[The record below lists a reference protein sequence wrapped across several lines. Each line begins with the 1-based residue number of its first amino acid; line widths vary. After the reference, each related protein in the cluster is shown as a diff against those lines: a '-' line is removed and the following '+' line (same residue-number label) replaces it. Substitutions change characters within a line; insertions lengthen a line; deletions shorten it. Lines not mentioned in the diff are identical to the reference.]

1 MKLSARVQP
10 LQKQELYLDHPNSP
24 VHMNFLAN
32 LSFVKCTYFDRRKRN
47 PAIHPN
53 HRECMVFLVLFVS
66 VFISFFYSSDILL
79 YISINGWQ
87 VYLSCFLFQST
98 DLRQQAPRDFLFT
111 SARKNAA
118 FPRSNYFQFVCVLSK
133 QNPGVFRMILEG
145 FLRLLLWVFQ
155 IVTVFPKIIHF
166 CSRRSSH

>member
-32 LSFVKCTYFDRRKRN
+32 LSFVKYTYFDRRKRN

-66 VFISFFYSSDILL
+66 VFISFFFIHPIFFFIYLLMVGKFIFLAFFSSQRIYVNRHHETFYLFLL
-79 YISINGWQ
+79 GKTQRSRVQIIFSLF
-87 VYLSCFLFQST
+87 VYCQNRFQ
-98 DLRQQAPRDFLFT
+98 
-111 SARKNAA
+111 
-118 FPRSNYFQFVCVLSK
+118 
-133 QNPGVFRMILEG
+133 G
-145 FLRLLLWVFQ
+145 
-155 IVTVFPKIIHF
+155 
-166 CSRRSSH
+166 CSE

>member
-32 LSFVKCTYFDRRKRN
+32 LSFVKYTYFDRRKRN

-87 VYLSCFLFQST
+87 VYLSCFLLVNGFTST
-98 DLRQQAPRDFLFT
+98 GTTRLSIYFCTEKRRVPSFKLFLVCLCIVKIESRGVPNDIRRLSKITFVGVPDCYSVPKNNTFLFST
-111 SARKNAA
+111 
-118 FPRSNYFQFVCVLSK
+118 
-133 QNPGVFRMILEG
+133 
-145 FLRLLLWVFQ
+145 
-155 IVTVFPKIIHF
+155 
-166 CSRRSSH
+166 

>member
-32 LSFVKCTYFDRRKRN
+32 LSFVKYTYFDRRKRN

-66 VFISFFYSSDILL
+66 VFNFIFFIHPIFFFIYLLMVGKFIFLAFFSSQRIYVNRHHETFYLFLL
-79 YISINGWQ
+79 GK
-87 VYLSCFLFQST
+87 T
-98 DLRQQAPRDFLFT
+98 
-111 SARKNAA
+111 
-118 FPRSNYFQFVCVLSK
+118 PRSLVQIIFSLFVYC
-133 QNPGVFRMILEG
+133 QNRIQG
-145 FLRLLLWVFQ
+145 
-155 IVTVFPKIIHF
+155 
-166 CSRRSSH
+166 CSE

>member
-32 LSFVKCTYFDRRKRN
+32 LSCVKYTYFDRRKRN

-53 HRECMVFLVLFVS
+53 HRECMVFSVLFVS
-66 VFISFFYSSDILL
+66 VFISFFLFIRYSSL
-79 YISINGWQ
+79 YIFNGWQ

-98 DLRQQAPRDFLFT
+98 DLRQQAPRDFLFI

-118 FPRSNYFQFVCVLSK
+118 FPRSIYFQFVCVLSK
-133 QNPGVFRMILEG
+133 QNPGVFRMI
-145 FLRLLLWVFQ
+145 
-155 IVTVFPKIIHF
+155 
-166 CSRRSSH
+166 

>member
-32 LSFVKCTYFDRRKRN
+32 LSFVKYTYFDRRKRN

-66 VFISFFYSSDILL
+66 VFISFFIHPIFFFIYLLMVGKFIFLAFFSSQRIYVNRHHETFYLFLL
-79 YISINGWQ
+79 GKTQRSRVQIIFSLF
-87 VYLSCFLFQST
+87 VYCQNRFQ
-98 DLRQQAPRDFLFT
+98 
-111 SARKNAA
+111 
-118 FPRSNYFQFVCVLSK
+118 
-133 QNPGVFRMILEG
+133 G
-145 FLRLLLWVFQ
+145 
-155 IVTVFPKIIHF
+155 
-166 CSRRSSH
+166 CSE